1 MISYR
6 VDTLSN
12 EHQSYARLYESI
24 LFEHIVVQ
32 NEPLIYQVP
41 INKLWEFRR
50 APKENKYQSLP
61 EDVQYKL

>member
-1 MISYR
+1 MSNR

-12 EHQSYARLYESI
+12 EHQSFARPYESN
-24 LFEHIVVQ
+24 LFEQIAAQ